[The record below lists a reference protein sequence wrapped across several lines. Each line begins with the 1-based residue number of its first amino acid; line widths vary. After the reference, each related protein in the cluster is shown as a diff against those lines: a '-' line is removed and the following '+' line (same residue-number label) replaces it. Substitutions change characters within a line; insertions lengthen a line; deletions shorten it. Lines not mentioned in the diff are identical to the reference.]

1 MTPVPN
7 RMVRLSEADRSTP
20 RLLTV
25 SQENATGSNGHLHV
39 LRTEYVLP
47 YGAPRYHDH
56 EGVDDNESK
65 TFDQGDFGR
74 RLLFNKK

>member
-1 MTPVPN
+1 
-7 RMVRLSEADRSTP
+7 MVVRYPDADQSTP
-20 RLLTV
+20 MLLTV
-25 SQENATGSNGHLHV
+25 SQENATRSDSHLHV

-56 EGVDDNESK
+56 EGVDDNEGK

-74 RLLFNKK
+74 RLLLSEK